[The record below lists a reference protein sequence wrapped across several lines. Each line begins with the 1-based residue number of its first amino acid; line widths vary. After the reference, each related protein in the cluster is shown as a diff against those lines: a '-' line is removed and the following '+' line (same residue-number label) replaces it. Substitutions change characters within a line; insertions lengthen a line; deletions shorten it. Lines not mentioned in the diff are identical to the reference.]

1 MLGRGSLAKEDF
13 RNFMKNVNMYPIDRY
28 LDLLFERFDKDQDG
42 VVSYEEFVAG
52 ITPFMNN

>member
-1 MLGRGSLAKEDF
+1 
-13 RNFMKNVNMYPIDRY
+13 MYPTDKY

-42 VVSYEEFVAG
+42 AVSFEEFVAG